1 MIKNYIEKANFEDTG
16 FSYTLS
22 LINGKYK
29 MVILY
34 CLMEFDVVRYSELKR
49 YPQHIAQN
57 TQPVAERAGKR
68 QAHHP
73 HRISADSAQSGI
85 QPVGARQIADDD
97 TRPALHMGRGK

>member
-34 CLMEFDVVRYSELKR
+34 CLMEFGVVRYSELKR
-49 YPQHIAQN
+49 YI
-57 TQPVAERAGKR
+57 RS
-68 QAHHP
+68 
-73 HRISADSAQSGI
+73 ISHKTLSLSLKELEKDRLI
-85 QPVGARQIADDD
+85 IRTEYLPVGARQIADDD

>member
-34 CLMEFDVVRYSELKR
+34 CLMEFGVVRYSELKR
-49 YPQHIAQN
+49 YIRTISHK
-57 TQPVAERAGKR
+57 TLSLSLKAGKR

-85 QPVGARQIADDD
+85 QPVGARQITDDD